1 MTPGGGTLTIRPH
14 PPEAVTFDGAVDGR
28 LRPALEEV
36 LLRAVAR
43 VVEGLQPAD
52 LQTVGALPAGP
63 APLVA
68 APFVAVPEAAPER
81 GEWVERAEP
90 SEPSE
95 PSEAFERFG
104 RTEPA
109 GALRLS
115 FTLPADLLTD
125 AAEPATE
132 ETAVPAEPGPG
143 PQTGEPAAGEP
154 GAEKVGTGEQGSP
167 APAPVAP
174 RSPRP
179 GRGPAP
185 ATRPAAPAPGS
196 AAGQTPEAAP
206 ASAREP
212 QSAQEPRSAQE
223 PGATPEPQAPPDE
236 AGEVRDEVIEGPSG
250 LEGAGVMVL
259 PGTRIIALGGAPRH
273 VVAST
278 LARALQLGRA
288 TFGRT
293 SFALLEGPV
302 GARDSRI
309 RAVATDP
316 PLTNEDVKQTT
327 ELPAGMATRVVEGR
341 FPSSVRDTSGHRH
354 DVLAVLTREHNVA
367 LFADR
372 EVGRRFYGRLAAEGP
387 ELSEE
392 ELRARVLDELDRLVE
407 QGLAGDEAKLAQ
419 AAERLAELGAE
430 AFELAGWP
438 TKTAYLEVLV
448 KVWTMERHERAIVEI
463 MRSLQSVSELRA
475 VMERLREAGIATRMF
490 EDLGPAFWDLLVTV
504 GERFGSKEKLTVEVV
519 RKLFEE
525 AFALEPRPPSAS
537 LSGWETVEEA
547 LAGLGER
554 LENEI
559 DAAVGAVEGLL
570 AGMIDGLKMLVTEPD
585 QVVVGLAQLARMLA
599 LFELAGWGN
608 KAAQAECAVL
618 VRHIGAKLVAG
629 LRGAAVLNVGEKVF
643 ARIRW
648 ALAVEVASWFIGIG
662 ELKAAAEAVGLTEK
676 LTLLARLLGLAGAV
690 ARTTEG
696 EAALARLSRLARALH
711 SGSAVLRELKGESEV
726 LRLLEHLP
734 AEDVEALAA
743 VVKRVE
749 IAEGATLAQLAG
761 HPELGPVV
769 ERVHRRAEILQTF
782 AAKSGGLVEELGPA
796 FRRLVGPGGFEERE
810 IAAMAQALRPGEG
823 GNFLAALERIGY
835 RRIGPT
841 GEVGAEFLTALA
853 ASPRAMDGVRV
864 VGPRVVQAAF
874 ARSAGDAAVFEAI
887 LLDIARAEDMARQQ
901 RKLGTF
907 ATVLERLEAG
917 DTEAWARIAGAK
929 AVLTK
934 VERSEVLARIRSIRQ
949 RYRRLARDPEKLDR
963 QLNHIRDFSRKDPE
977 RAMGALERFEAR
989 SPDRAGALSIEEQLA
1004 RDLEEAD
1011 LWATEEEKLLLHP
1024 AGEVPPQALDVG
1036 TQRHKRTGT
1045 DRPTEAMRRNMPGPH
1060 PPGHPLHHIVEEGD
1074 PRSEMIRRILDE
1086 AGIDVREAEANGI
1099 HLPRTTMDPGIVPE
1113 ALTLHPPLHTKGYRK
1128 EQVRRLAEAR
1138 RTGTVEA
1145 ELARFKREIQ
1155 EGQFFHIES
1164 AADKRESWVDWVVR
1178 HRDEFDHIPDD
1189 EFEEWVES
1197 MRRARPSGER

>member
-1 MTPGGGTLTIRPH
+1 MTRVGGTLNIRPH
-14 PPEAVTFDGAVDGR
+14 LPEAVTFDGATDGR
-28 LRPALEEV
+28 LRPALEQV

-43 VVEGLQPAD
+43 AVEGLQPAD
-52 LQTVGALPAGP
+52 LQAVGALPTPGPVQVVP
-63 APLVA
+63 APEVA
-68 APFVAVPEAAPER
+68 GGTADL
-81 GEWVERAEP
+81 AEG
-90 SEPSE
+90 
-95 PSEAFERFG
+95 AG
-104 RTEPA
+104 GTEPE
-109 GALRLS
+109 GSLRLS
-115 FTLPADLLTD
+115 FALPEDLLTEVPEPGTEV
-125 AAEPATE
+125 AAAPEPGAQEAGAGEAGTRE
-132 ETAVPAEPGPG
+132 PGAQEAGAQEPGPG
-143 PQTGEPAAGEP
+143 PLPGPAAP
-154 GAEKVGTGEQGSP
+154 KP
-167 APAPVAP
+167 PRPR
-174 RSPRP
+174 RSPT
-179 GRGPAP
+179 P
-185 ATRPAAPAPGS
+185 ATRPTAPAPGS
-196 AAGQTPEAAP
+196 AAAKGPEAAP
-206 ASAREP
+206 PAP
-212 QSAQEPRSAQE
+212 QAQAPRA
-223 PGATPEPQAPPDE
+223 PQAPPGGT
-236 AGEVRDEVIEGPSG
+236 GEFRDEVIQSPSG

-273 VVAST
+273 VVASN

-293 SFALLEGPV
+293 SFALLQGPV

-327 ELPAGMATRVVEGR
+327 ELPAGVATRVVEGR
-341 FPSSVRDTSGHRH
+341 FPSSVRDRSGHRH
-354 DVLAVLTREHNVA
+354 EVLAVLTKEHGVA

-372 EVGRRFYGRLAAEGP
+372 EVGRRFYDRLAAEGS
-387 ELSEE
+387 ELAEE
-392 ELRARVLDELDRLVE
+392 ELRALVLDELDRLVE
-407 QGLAGDEAKLAQ
+407 QGLAGDEAKLQQ
-419 AAERLAELGAE
+419 AADRLAELGTE
-430 AFELAGWP
+430 AFDLAAWP
-438 TKTAYLEVLV
+438 TKVSYLEVLI
-448 KVWTMERHERAIVEI
+448 KVWTRERHERAIVEI
-463 MRSLQSVSELRA
+463 MRSLQSVAELRA
-475 VMERLREAGIATRMF
+475 VMERLREARIATQMF

-504 GERFGSKEKLTVEVV
+504 GARFGSKEKLTVEVV
-519 RKLFEE
+519 RKLFEQ
-525 AFALEPRPPSAS
+525 AFALEPKPPLAS
-537 LSGWETVEEA
+537 LSGWETVEGA
-547 LAGLGER
+547 LAELGEI

-570 AGMIDGLKMLVTEPD
+570 AGMVEGLKMLVTEPD

-608 KAAQAECAVL
+608 KAAQAECALL
-618 VRHIGAKLVAG
+618 VKHIGAKLVDG
-629 LRGAAVLNVGEKVF
+629 LRGAAVLNVGEKVL
-643 ARIRW
+643 AKIRW

-690 ARTTEG
+690 AKTTEG

-734 AEDVEALAA
+734 VEDVEALA
-743 VVKRVE
+743 VLVKRVE

-769 ERVHRRAEILQTF
+769 QRVRRRAEILQTF

-810 IAAMAQALRPGEG
+810 IAAMAEVLRPGEG

-841 GEVGAEFLTALA
+841 GEVGVEFLTALA
-853 ASPRAMDGVRV
+853 ASPRALDGVRV

-901 RKLGTF
+901 KQLATF

-917 DTEAWARIAGAK
+917 DAEAWARIAGAK

-934 VERSEVLARIRSIRQ
+934 VERSEVLARIRSVRE
-949 RYRRLARDPEKLDR
+949 RYRRLARNPEALDR
-963 QLNHIRDFSRKDPE
+963 QLNHLRDLSLKDPE

-989 SPDRAGALSIEEQLA
+989 RPDRPGVLSIEEQIA
-1004 RDLEEAD
+1004 QDVEEAGRR
-1011 LWATEEEKLLLHP
+1011 ASEEEKLLLHP

-1036 TQRHKRTGT
+1036 GRQHKRTGQA
-1045 DRPTEAMRRNMPGPH
+1045 RPTEAMRRNMPGPH
-1060 PPGHPLHHIVEEGD
+1060 PTGHPLHHIVEEGD
-1074 PRSEMIRRILDE
+1074 PRSAMIRRMLDE
-1086 AGIDVREAEANGI
+1086 AGIDVREAAENGI
-1099 HLPRTTMDPGIVPE
+1099 HLPRTTMDPRIVPE

-1138 RTGTVEA
+1138 RNGTVEA

-1155 EGQFFHIES
+1155 EGQFFHVES

-1197 MRRARPSGER
+1197 LRRARPSGAER